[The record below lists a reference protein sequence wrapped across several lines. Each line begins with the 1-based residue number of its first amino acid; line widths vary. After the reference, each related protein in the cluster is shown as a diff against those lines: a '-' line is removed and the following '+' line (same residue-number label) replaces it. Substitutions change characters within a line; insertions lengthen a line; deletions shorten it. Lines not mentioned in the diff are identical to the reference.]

1 MYRIIGDDSE
11 SVEDHASIAQTKQ
24 RYAEESIGSVTLSEC
39 FELYSTAEQLSAEDS
54 WHCPHCNKKEQGT
67 LKMIG
72 LWTAP
77 QVLVVHLKRFRQ
89 VRNKIVS
96 YDFNN

>member
-1 MYRIIGDDSE
+1 MEEHSSVGQTRLRHSE
-11 SVEDHASIAQTKQ
+11 EAVS
-24 RYAEESIGSVTLSEC
+24 SVTLGEC
-39 FELYSTAEQLSAEDS
+39 FDLYTSAEQLSAEDS
-54 WHCPHCNKKEQGT
+54 WHCPHCNRKEQGT

-89 VRNKIVS
+89 VCVFALIIA
-96 YDFNN
+96 